1 MSGGDWFIEI
11 ISIKKNQLYWEE
23 LINFSKNCP
32 WNPGKNL
39 ATRMEN
45 NAFKEGEQIFAAV
58 ENERVAGFCVFEEE
72 GYIPPEYDYHPFI
85 NLVFV
90 DEAYRG
96 KRVSEK
102 LIDEVLNYAK
112 GLGLNKVYLKSEHRG
127 LYEKYGFKKIA
138 DFSPIIGLADQIFE
152 IDF

>member
-1 MSGGDWFIEI
+1 MEI
-11 ISIKKNQLYWEE
+11 ILVDENEPYWDK
-23 LINFSKNCP
+23 LIAFSRKCS

-45 NAFKEGEQIFAAV
+45 GDFKGDEQIFAAI
-58 ENERVAGFCVFEEE
+58 ENDEIAGFCVFEED

-90 DEAYRG
+90 DESYRG

-102 LIDEVLNYAK
+102 LIEKALSYSK
-112 GLGLNKVYLKSEHRG
+112 ELGLTKVYLKSEHRG

-138 DFSPIIGLADQIFE
+138 DFKPIVGLADQIFE
-152 IDF
+152 KTL

>member
-1 MSGGDWFIEI
+1 MEI
-11 ISIKKNQLYWEE
+11 ILVNENEPYWDK
-23 LINFSKNCP
+23 LMAFSSKCS

-45 NAFKEGEQIFAAV
+45 GDFKGDEQIFAAI
-58 ENERVAGFCVFEEE
+58 ENDEIAGFCVFEED

-90 DEAYRG
+90 DESYRG

-102 LIDEVLNYAK
+102 LIEKALSYGK
-112 GLGLNKVYLKSEHRG
+112 ELGLSKVYLKSEHRG

-138 DFSPIIGLADQIFE
+138 DFTPIVGLADQIFE
-152 IDF
+152 KTL

>member
-1 MSGGDWFIEI
+1 MEI
-11 ISIKKNQLYWEE
+11 ILVNENESYWDK
-23 LINFSKNCP
+23 LMDFSRNCS

-45 NAFKEGEQIFAAV
+45 GDFKGEEQIFAAI
-58 ENERVAGFCVFEEE
+58 ENDEIAGFCVFEED

-90 DEAYRG
+90 DESYRG

-102 LIDEVLNYAK
+102 LIEKALSYGK
-112 GLGLNKVYLKSEHRG
+112 ELGLSKVYLKSEHRG

-138 DFSPIIGLADQIFE
+138 DFTPIVGLADQIFE
-152 IDF
+152 KTL

>member
-1 MSGGDWFIEI
+1 MEI
-11 ISIKKNQLYWEE
+11 ILVNENEPYWDK
-23 LINFSKNCP
+23 LMAFSSKCS

-45 NAFKEGEQIFAAV
+45 GDFTGDEQIFAAI
-58 ENERVAGFCVFEEE
+58 ENDEIAGFCVFEEN
-72 GYIPPEYDYHPFI
+72 GYIPPEYNYHPFI

-90 DEAYRG
+90 DEAFRG

-102 LIDEVLNYAK
+102 LIEKALSYGK
-112 GLGLNKVYLKSEHRG
+112 ELGLSKVYLKSEHRG

-138 DFSPIIGLADQIFE
+138 DFAPIVGLADQIFE
-152 IDF
+152 KTL